1 MDLQHPFSTA
11 FGPASTRDEC
21 INSAEA
27 VYNRLL
33 KLSPE
38 SILLSFDVLQ
48 VLAESD
54 DGTVD
59 FDRRKHLKQLFRPDA
74 YNELPRLA
82 FIQSCDTVYKKLRY
96 FRASVGNSSVIDRVL
111 EGENF
116 LTFFKFPVF
125 GIITNLAVLVAGII
139 NMVFFFLL
147 LLMVLSLINLNPW
160 PLLVSLSTLLVTF
173 AFAVGP
179 SISKAIEVR
188 IFEPYSS
195 SLSLVSSLICLLFGR
210 IALFRESSLL
220 LVDGRYVSID
230 SIICIRICSPFLQ
243 SAFCNPTFSTILGTE
258 S

>member
-1 MDLQHPFSTA
+1 VFKFRRALTYMDLQHPFSTS
-11 FGPASTRDEC
+11 FGRASTRDEC

-33 KLSPE
+33 KLSPG
-38 SILLSFDVLQ
+38 SRLLSFDVLQ
-48 VLAESD
+48 VLAEND

-59 FDRRKHLKQLFRPDA
+59 SDRRKHLKQLFRPDA

-111 EGENF
+111 EG
-116 LTFFKFPVF
+116 
-125 GIITNLAVLVAGII
+125 II
-139 NMVFFFLL
+139 NGVFYFLL
-147 LLMVLSLINLNPW
+147 LLMILSLVNLNPW

-188 IFEPYSS
+188 SFESLSS
-195 SLSLVSSLICLLFGR
+195 SLSLVASLTLLFGR
-210 IALFRESSLL
+210 IALYRESSLL
-220 LVDGRYVSID
+220 LVDGRYV
-230 SIICIRICSPFLQ
+230 
-243 SAFCNPTFSTILGTE
+243 
-258 S
+258 

>member
-1 MDLQHPFSTA
+1 VLKFRRALTYMDLQHPFSTS

-33 KLSPE
+33 KLSPG
-38 SILLSFDVLQ
+38 STLLSFDVLQ
-48 VLAESD
+48 VLTEND

-59 FDRRKHLKQLFRPDA
+59 PDRRKHLKQLFRPDA
-74 YNELPRLA
+74 YNELPHLA

-111 EGENF
+111 EG
-116 LTFFKFPVF
+116 
-125 GIITNLAVLVAGII
+125 II
-139 NMVFFFLL
+139 NSVFFFLL
-147 LLMVLSLINLNPW
+147 LLVVLSLVNLNPW

-188 IFEPYSS
+188 TFEPLSS
-195 SLSLVSSLICLLFGR
+195 SLSLVSSLTLFGCLLGNPPYCWSSS
-210 IALFRESSLL
+210 FRYR
-220 LVDGRYVSID
+220 G
-230 SIICIRICSPFLQ
+230 
-243 SAFCNPTFSTILGTE
+243 
-258 S
+258 